1 MKEGRRDQR
10 IEKGKRIDR
19 RYARYADYFSGLRPD
34 HLEAI
39 LLPASSLRGLRV
51 HLLDNLREGPPDV
64 LLFLQAAL
72 QPRLEFVMDLR
83 RLPTLDLSHDR
94 ADCTALRGP
103 RLAMPLQRVAAGK
116 KISAMIA
123 K

>member
-1 MKEGRRDQR
+1 MHSEMKEGRRDQR

-19 RYARYADYFSGLRPD
+19 RYARYADYLSGLRPD
-34 HLEAI
+34 LFEAI

-72 QPRLEFVMDLR
+72 QPRLESVMDLR
-83 RLPTLDLSHDR
+83 RLPALDLSHNR
-94 ADCTALRGP
+94 AHCTAL
-103 RLAMPLQRVAAGK
+103 
-116 KISAMIA
+116 
-123 K
+123 